1 MALPPL
7 GPPSPLPPVCVY
19 IGQEEPEPQRRG
31 RRGRSRRRRPP
42 ALNLRRAVLRETRH
56 EGFPLINRSETQATP
71 GIPCLLNLSSG
82 KKKCI
87 EELDCKLFEAET
99 YVAMACTYPDGEIWL
114 RPSSK
119 PLRQGPS
126 LETQMVEDETET
138 TSEELPPHLREEPPE
153 DASKDHPQQQ
163 AGVIWRVT
171 GGLFS
176 ITRGA
181 VGATL
186 GGVAWVG
193 SKSLEL
199 TKTAVT
205 SVPAAGVGL
214 VKGSVSAVT
223 GGVGAVGSV
232 VASKVP
238 FTAKKKDKAD

>member
-1 MALPPL
+1 TEL
-7 GPPSPLPPVCVY
+7 
-19 IGQEEPEPQRRG
+19 
-31 RRGRSRRRRPP
+31 
-42 ALNLRRAVLRETRH
+42 AV
-56 EGFPLINRSETQATP
+56 NQKSEYPKYLTP
-71 GIPCLLNLSSG
+71 T
-82 KKKCI
+82 K
-87 EELDCKLFEAET
+87 
-99 YVAMACTYPDGEIWL
+99 
-114 RPSSK
+114 R
-119 PLRQGPS
+119 
-126 LETQMVEDETET
+126 
-138 TSEELPPHLREEPPE
+138 
-153 DASKDHPQQQ
+153 HPQQQ

-223 GGVGAVGSV
+223 AMGSA

>member
-1 MALPPL
+1 MADNPPGLEEVPREKVFGVDTSDFPFLSLP
-7 GPPSPLPPVCVY
+7 
-19 IGQEEPEPQRRG
+19 
-31 RRGRSRRRRPP
+31 
-42 ALNLRRAVLRETRH
+42 T
-56 EGFPLINRSETQATP
+56 
-71 GIPCLLNLSSG
+71 
-82 KKKCI
+82 
-87 EELDCKLFEAET
+87 
-99 YVAMACTYPDGEIWL
+99 
-114 RPSSK
+114 
-119 PLRQGPS
+119 
-126 LETQMVEDETET
+126 
-138 TSEELPPHLREEPPE
+138 

-223 GGVGAVGSV
+223 GGVGAVGSA

-238 FTAKKKDKAD
+238 FTTKKKDKAD

>member
-1 MALPPL
+1 MPVLLFYCHQQPPRLHCHNANDAKRCSTSMAGCLRGGDPTPPKMAAPDPRASSSGRGCHGAAPPSALPRCVFTS
-7 GPPSPLPPVCVY
+7 GGRSRSSSTGGDGEGAGDDGRPPSIPSGRCA
-19 IGQEEPEPQRRG
+19 G
-31 RRGRSRRRRPP
+31 RRGM
-42 ALNLRRAVLRETRH
+42 
-56 EGFPLINRSETQATP
+56 
-71 GIPCLLNLSSG
+71 
-82 KKKCI
+82 K
-87 EELDCKLFEAET
+87 
-99 YVAMACTYPDGEIWL
+99 
-114 RPSSK
+114 
-119 PLRQGPS
+119 GPS

-153 DASKDHPQQQ
+153 DASKDHPQPQ

-223 GGVGAVGSV
+223 GGVGAVGSA

>member
-7 GPPSPLPPVCVY
+7 GPPPALAAVCLHRAGGAGASAPGDTGTQPTAAARPPSIPAGRCC
-19 IGQEEPEPQRRG
+19 G
-31 RRGRSRRRRPP
+31 RRGM
-42 ALNLRRAVLRETRH
+42 
-56 EGFPLINRSETQATP
+56 
-71 GIPCLLNLSSG
+71 
-82 KKKCI
+82 K
-87 EELDCKLFEAET
+87 
-99 YVAMACTYPDGEIWL
+99 
-114 RPSSK
+114 
-119 PLRQGPS
+119 GPS

-138 TSEELPPHLREEPPE
+138 RSEELPPHLREEPPE
-153 DASKDHPQQQ
+153 DASKEHPQQQ

-223 GGVGAVGSV
+223 GGVGAV
-232 VASKVP
+232 ASKVP

>member
-1 MALPPL
+1 MVDSHPGL
-7 GPPSPLPPVCVY
+7 
-19 IGQEEPEPQRRG
+19 EEVP
-31 RRGRSRRRRPP
+31 
-42 ALNLRRAVLRETRH
+42 REKVSSTT
-56 EGFPLINRSETQATP
+56 ISD
-71 GIPCLLNLSSG
+71 IPFLSVP
-82 KKKCI
+82 
-87 EELDCKLFEAET
+87 T
-99 YVAMACTYPDGEIWL
+99 
-114 RPSSK
+114 
-119 PLRQGPS
+119 
-126 LETQMVEDETET
+126 
-138 TSEELPPHLREEPPE
+138 
-153 DASKDHPQQQ
+153 DASKDHPEQQ

-199 TKTAVT
+199 TKTAVS

-223 GGVGAVGSV
+223 GGVGAVGSA

>member
-1 MALPPL
+1 MMK
-7 GPPSPLPPVCVY
+7 
-19 IGQEEPEPQRRG
+19 
-31 RRGRSRRRRPP
+31 
-42 ALNLRRAVLRETRH
+42 LRLQVK
-56 EGFPLINRSETQATP
+56 N
-71 GIPCLLNLSSG
+71 CLLICG
-82 KKKCI
+82 KSLPKSQPETVG
-87 EELDCKLFEAET
+87 EEK
-99 YVAMACTYPDGEIWL
+99 PDEMKHFTTL
-114 RPSSK
+114 
-119 PLRQGPS
+119 LL
-126 LETQMVEDETET
+126 LE
-138 TSEELPPHLREEPPE
+138 LYG

-223 GGVGAVGSV
+223 GGVGAVGSA

>member
-1 MALPPL
+1 MVDNHPGMEEVPREVSTMTASDIPFLSLP
-7 GPPSPLPPVCVY
+7 
-19 IGQEEPEPQRRG
+19 
-31 RRGRSRRRRPP
+31 
-42 ALNLRRAVLRETRH
+42 T
-56 EGFPLINRSETQATP
+56 
-71 GIPCLLNLSSG
+71 
-82 KKKCI
+82 
-87 EELDCKLFEAET
+87 
-99 YVAMACTYPDGEIWL
+99 
-114 RPSSK
+114 
-119 PLRQGPS
+119 
-126 LETQMVEDETET
+126 
-138 TSEELPPHLREEPPE
+138 

-223 GGVGAVGSV
+223 GGVGAVGSA

>member
-1 MALPPL
+1 MKDGDFRLL
-7 GPPSPLPPVCVY
+7 KETGGTFFSFLKNSH
-19 IGQEEPEPQRRG
+19 
-31 RRGRSRRRRPP
+31 RS
-42 ALNLRRAVLRETRH
+42 
-56 EGFPLINRSETQATP
+56 
-71 GIPCLLNLSSG
+71 
-82 KKKCI
+82 
-87 EELDCKLFEAET
+87 
-99 YVAMACTYPDGEIWL
+99 
-114 RPSSK
+114 
-119 PLRQGPS
+119 
-126 LETQMVEDETET
+126 
-138 TSEELPPHLREEPPE
+138 
-153 DASKDHPQQQ
+153 DASKEHPQQQ

-223 GGVGAVGSV
+223 GSVGAMGSA

>member
-1 MALPPL
+1 
-7 GPPSPLPPVCVY
+7 
-19 IGQEEPEPQRRG
+19 
-31 RRGRSRRRRPP
+31 
-42 ALNLRRAVLRETRH
+42 
-56 EGFPLINRSETQATP
+56 
-71 GIPCLLNLSSG
+71 
-82 KKKCI
+82 
-87 EELDCKLFEAET
+87 
-99 YVAMACTYPDGEIWL
+99 
-114 RPSSK
+114 
-119 PLRQGPS
+119 
-126 LETQMVEDETET
+126 MVEDETET

-153 DASKDHPQQQ
+153 ASALCWSLGDAPGTASHPSQGQVLRPCSLLLRNVRTVRVAAEQVQAAYASKDHPQQQ

-223 GGVGAVGSV
+223 GGVGAVGSA
-232 VASKVP
+232 VAGKVP

>member
-1 MALPPL
+1 MFPNQFILFDSVNAGKPAARAELGELPPHL
-7 GPPSPLPPVCVY
+7 GQTNTASMFDLWLSQF
-19 IGQEEPEPQRRG
+19 ISL
-31 RRGRSRRRRPP
+31 RS
-42 ALNLRRAVLRETRH
+42 
-56 EGFPLINRSETQATP
+56 I
-71 GIPCLLNLSSG
+71 
-82 KKKCI
+82 
-87 EELDCKLFEAET
+87 
-99 YVAMACTYPDGEIWL
+99 
-114 RPSSK
+114 PSSLHWK
-119 PLRQGPS
+119 LEEASVLPQGPS
-126 LETQMVEDETET
+126 LETQMVDDETET
-138 TSEELPPHLREEPPE
+138 TGEELPPHLREEPPE

-223 GGVGAVGSV
+223 GGVGAVGSA

>member
-1 MALPPL
+1 MHLLLVGFALHCSTEACKF
-7 GPPSPLPPVCVY
+7 GAVTEPPSSLLCHVGNSAPTPYAPKVLSCHAVGLGSPWFLLQAPRGLGLQGTARTGVCTVVDNPP
-19 IGQEEPEPQRRG
+19 GLEEVP
-31 RRGRSRRRRPP
+31 
-42 ALNLRRAVLRETRH
+42 REKVFSVDTSD
-56 EGFPLINRSETQATP
+56 FPF
-71 GIPCLLNLSSG
+71 LS
-82 KKKCI
+82 
-87 EELDCKLFEAET
+87 FPT
-99 YVAMACTYPDGEIWL
+99 
-114 RPSSK
+114 
-119 PLRQGPS
+119 
-126 LETQMVEDETET
+126 
-138 TSEELPPHLREEPPE
+138 

>member
-1 MALPPL
+1 MELWSVPILMAKFGSGLPPSL
-7 GPPSPLPPVCVY
+7 
-19 IGQEEPEPQRRG
+19 
-31 RRGRSRRRRPP
+31 RSVS
-42 ALNLRRAVLRETRH
+42 NTT
-56 EGFPLINRSETQATP
+56 NNKNT
-71 GIPCLLNLSSG
+71 
-82 KKKCI
+82 
-87 EELDCKLFEAET
+87 CK
-99 YVAMACTYPDGEIWL
+99 
-114 RPSSK
+114 
-119 PLRQGPS
+119 GPS
-126 LETQMVEDETET
+126 LETQMVEDEIET

-223 GGVGAVGSV
+223 GSVGAVGSA